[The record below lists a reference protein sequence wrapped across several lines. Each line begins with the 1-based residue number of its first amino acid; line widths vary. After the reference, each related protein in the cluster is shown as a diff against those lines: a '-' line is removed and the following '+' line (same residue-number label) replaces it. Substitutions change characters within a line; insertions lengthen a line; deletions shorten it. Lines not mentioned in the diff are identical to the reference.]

1 MNESRL
7 DNDYNF
13 DIPFNPD
20 AKLIIKKKSAINDV
34 NRNRDNLR
42 WIPSSHY
49 DYTLKEVRQQLTPAQ
64 LYKVIGSIIQDDI
77 TDKTLSS

>member
-1 MNESRL
+1 MNVSRL

-13 DIPFNPD
+13 DIPFDPN
-20 AKLIIKKKSAINDV
+20 AKLVVKKKSAINDV
-34 NRNRDNLR
+34 NRNRDNSR

-64 LYKVIGSIIQDDI
+64 LYKVMSGIF
-77 TDKTLSS
+77 